1 MMDSVTIG
9 AERDEA
15 EITRFALE
23 LPAHVSVML
32 DFEYPESVIGGFR
45 FSDHP
50 VAHCLHLVKLL
61 SLGMGGLI
69 N

>member
-15 EITRFALE
+15 EIVRFALE
-23 LPAHVSVML
+23 LPAHVSQSCWISS
-32 DFEYPESVIGGFR
+32 PESVIGGFR